1 MAEDDGN
8 AAASRQLE
16 KPTLADARTA
26 LERLYGPHLND
37 VWASLLVRA
46 GLTGEENDLNS
57 FHRLVTCMCA
67 GEPITRICGRSLEIR
82 AATYSRLTA
91 AAAQGKAA

>member
-1 MAEDDGN
+1 MADDDGT

-37 VWASLLVRA
+37 IWASLLLRA

-82 AATYSRLTA
+82 AATYHRLTTASA
-91 AAAQGKAA
+91 AGRTA